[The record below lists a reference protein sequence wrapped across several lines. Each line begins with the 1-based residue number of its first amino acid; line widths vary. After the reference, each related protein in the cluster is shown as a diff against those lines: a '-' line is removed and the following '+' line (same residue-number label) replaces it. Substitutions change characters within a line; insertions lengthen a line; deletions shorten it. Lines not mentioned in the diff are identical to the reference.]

1 MSFWD
6 FMWFIFVSYLFIAYL
21 MVMFHVIG
29 DIFRDRSTGG
39 FAKAMWIVALIFV
52 PVLTLLIYLIAKGRG
67 MAERSM
73 ERAREMREAQEAY
86 IRDVASAAPE
96 THVSSPT
103 EQVAQ
108 AKTLLDTGAISS
120 AEYESLKAGAL
131 AGTSARS

>member
-6 FMWFIFVSYLFIAYL
+6 FMWFIFISYL

-39 FAKAMWIVALIFV
+39 FAKAMWILALIFV
-52 PVLTLLIYLIAKGRG
+52 PVLTLLVYLIAKGRS

-73 ERAREMREAQEAY
+73 ERAREMRETQEAY
-86 IRDVASAAPE
+86 IREVAATAPE
-96 THVSSPT
+96 TRVATPA

-108 AKTLLDTGAISS
+108 AKTLLD
-120 AEYESLKAGAL
+120 
-131 AGTSARS
+131 